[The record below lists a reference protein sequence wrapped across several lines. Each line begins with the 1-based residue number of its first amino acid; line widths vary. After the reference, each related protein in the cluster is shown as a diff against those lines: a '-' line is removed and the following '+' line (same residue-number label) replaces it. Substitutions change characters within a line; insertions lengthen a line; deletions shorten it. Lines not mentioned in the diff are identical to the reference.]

1 MPEGRF
7 TPEEIMS
14 TYENLNTAV
23 SYRSQLSQANVVQQQ
38 PQISQSLHQLG
49 AHQLQHY
56 GPPRVHNDRS
66 PLPPPP
72 ESHGGGNNSTN
83 GNKRFGTPSYFD
95 NTTTQCSV
103 DPGTSSA
110 YVTSATSAA
119 NSLAA
124 VSRHELNHHPLYAP
138 HSQGNITSSDLTQ
151 LIGQSN
157 LTQIAPANLSSKY
170 TPPTQFLLPQ
180 SQSQQ
185 QQSFQPQQLQ
195 HLQLLQQQ
203 QQQQQQQ
210 SQLQRDQLLS
220 NLTSMSSNADSSHS
234 KIYQKI
240 GEPPSKKQHDS
251 LDKVDRTIDH
261 VIKKTLTQSTVNKF
275 RNDSGLSYSSMK
287 LPDDTDGHG
296 LEHERY
302 SMPKDFV
309 KIKQQPNE
317 RAPGFIFNNK
327 DMNHFPLLNVN
338 DENKKLDHMLYSHVP
353 ARKFEGSPANSGY
366 DSASSQ
372 NEMLG
377 HMPLQIAH
385 DPGDYNLNHMSSSNN
400 GIGSQQ
406 QRKQTG
412 EYSSRSRQAKYDC
425 SLCNFTCR
433 KQIELINHVQ
443 IHPDEKPF
451 HCPHCDYKGSKY
463 HYLRN
468 HLLTHS
474 EYQVHQCPECDYRC
488 VQRGSLKVHMRR
500 HSEEKRFACTMCPY
514 RSHFKGNLKLHIRIH
529 TGEKPYACSECDFR
543 CTQSGS
549 LKIHMR
555 GHTGEKPY
563 ACDMCDYRS
572 KHKGNLVM
580 HRRKHT
586 GDKPFVCDRCDY
598 KSSQKMALTK
608 HIKTV
613 HGGVTLAE
621 EINEHSHQEPERE
634 QHQAHQSHPHHHLL
648 DTERNGSAQNNAMPT
663 DYSMLQTQMRLPFG
677 ESSMV
682 DMRSLPVL
690 NYKQEKED
698 VMDHPENTEI
708 LEIVTR
714 PDEPQKMQT
723 DPHSFIARPNEP
735 QKMQNDPH
743 RFITRLNE
751 VPKMLNLPHSFVTR
765 QDEPQKMQN
774 DAHSF
779 VTRQEEPQKMQNDP
793 HSFVTRQDEP
803 QKMQNDAH
811 SFVTRQDE
819 SQKMQNDPHTFV
831 HMTHTSMATE

>member
-1 MPEGRF
+1 
-7 TPEEIMS
+7 
-14 TYENLNTAV
+14 
-23 SYRSQLSQANVVQQQ
+23 
-38 PQISQSLHQLG
+38 
-49 AHQLQHY
+49 
-56 GPPRVHNDRS
+56 
-66 PLPPPP
+66 
-72 ESHGGGNNSTN
+72 
-83 GNKRFGTPSYFD
+83 
-95 NTTTQCSV
+95 V
-103 DPGTSSA
+103 DPGTSAA
-110 YVTSATSAA
+110 YVTSATSVA

-124 VSRHELNHHPLYAP
+124 VSRHEVSHHPLYAS
-138 HSQGNITSSDLTQ
+138 HSQPNITSSDLTQ
-151 LIGQSN
+151 LIGHSTN
-157 LTQIAPANLSSKY
+157 LTQIAPANLTKY
-170 TPPTQFLLPQ
+170 TPPLQFLPQ
-180 SQSQQ
+180 SQNQQ
-185 QQSFQPQQLQ
+185 QQSFQPQHLQQIQLQLQ
-195 HLQLLQQQ
+195 HQQQ
-203 QQQQQQQ
+203 QQQT
-210 SQLQRDQLLS
+210 QLQRDQILS
-220 NLTSMSSNADSSHS
+220 NLTSMSSNIENPHS
-234 KIYQKI
+234 KVYQKI
-240 GEPPSKKQHDS
+240 GEPVSKKHDS

-261 VIKKTLTQSTVNKF
+261 VIKKTLTQGSANKY
-275 RNDSGLSYSSMK
+275 RNDAGLNYSGMK
-287 LPDDTDGHG
+287 LPEDQDAHG
-296 LEHERY
+296 LDHERY
-302 SMPKDFV
+302 SIPKDFV
-309 KIKQQPNE
+309 KIKQQPND
-317 RAPGFIFNNK
+317 RTPGFIFQK
-327 DMNHFPLLNVN
+327 DGNHFPLLNVN
-338 DENKKLDHMLYSHVP
+338 EENKKLDHMIYSHMP
-353 ARKFEGSPANSGY
+353 GRKFEGSPANSGY

-372 NEMLG
+372 NEMLS

-385 DPGDYNLNHMSSSNN
+385 DQGDYNNLSHMSSSSN
-400 GIGSQQ
+400 GVGSQQ
-406 QRKQTG
+406 QRKMSG
-412 EYSSRSRQAKYDC
+412 EYTPRSRQAKYDC

-500 HSEEKRFACTMCPY
+500 HSEEKRFACTMCNY

-621 EINEHSHQEPERE
+621 EINEHNQESERE
-634 QHQAHQSHPHHHLL
+634 QQQAHQHHPHHHLL
-648 DTERNGSAQNNAMPT
+648 DTERNGPAQNTNAMPT
-663 DYSMLQTQMRLPFG
+663 DYSMLQHQMRLPFG
-677 ESSMV
+677 ESGLM
-682 DMRSLPVL
+682 DMRPLPIL

-714 PDEPQKMQT
+714 PDEPQKMHNDT
-723 DPHSFIARPNEP
+723 HSFVTRTNDA
-735 QKMQNDPH
+735 QKMQND
-743 RFITRLNE
+743 
-751 VPKMLNLPHSFVTR
+751 PHSFVTR
-765 QDEPQKMQN
+765 QDEAKMQN
-774 DAHSF
+774 DPHSFVSRANEAAKMQSDAHSF
-779 VTRQEEPQKMQNDP
+779 VTRQPEPKLQNDP

-803 QKMQNDAH
+803 QKMQTDQH
-811 SFVTRQDE
+811 S
-819 SQKMQNDPHTFV
+819 FV
-831 HMTHTSMATE
+831 HMTHNPMTSE